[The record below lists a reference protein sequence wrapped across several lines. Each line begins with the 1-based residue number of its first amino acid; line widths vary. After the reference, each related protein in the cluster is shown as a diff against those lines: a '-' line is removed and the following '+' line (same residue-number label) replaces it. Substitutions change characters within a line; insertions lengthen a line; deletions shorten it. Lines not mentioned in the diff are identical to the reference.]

1 MTEDEPLTSEERERR
16 LNEAKASIDAMLGRS
31 AEAQLRS
38 EQATWEDEHSKQMV
52 AGQVWTETE
61 QSRGDAKTAL
71 TNMILGYSLVGQSP
85 GAIDT
90 ARYLAGKQAEK
101 YYTTYILPIID
112 QAKKEAIDEASPAL
126 TSLLSQELSKRDE
139 ENDRAW
145 MATNTRIIHV
155 ARELTTKRVDKEWV
169 EWVDRYYHVEH
180 PDEGPGY
187 YRFDAGEMHVR
198 LARLKEINH
207 E

>member
-126 TSLLSQELSKRDE
+126 TSLLSQELSKRDAE
-139 ENDRAW
+139 IVSLKAKLQG
-145 MATNTRIIHV
+145 
-155 ARELTTKRVDKEWV
+155 RETKRKKQDKDSDGGGGGGW
-169 EWVDRYYHVEH
+169 
-180 PDEGPGY
+180 GPGSSSW
-187 YRFDAGEMHVR
+187 DDISHGATC
-198 LARLKEINH
+198 
-207 E
+207 